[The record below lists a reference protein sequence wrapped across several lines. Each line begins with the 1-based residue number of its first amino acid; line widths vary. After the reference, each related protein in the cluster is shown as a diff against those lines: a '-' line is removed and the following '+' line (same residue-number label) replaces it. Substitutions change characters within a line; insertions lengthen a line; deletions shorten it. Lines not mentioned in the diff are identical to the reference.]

1 MLKHHNKRLDE
12 ISVSRANFLLPFRS
26 KDNWIW
32 NGKVETKGGG
42 GEKLFKQKELRKCRN
57 VERLKMSRIKRNTRI
72 FTFLPDFVRIERFT
86 TSMDNF
92 LI

>member
-26 KDNWIW
+26 EDNWIW
-32 NGKVETKGGG
+32 NGKVETKGG
-42 GEKLFKQKELRKCRN
+42 KLFKQEELRKCRN

-72 FTFLPDFVRIERFT
+72 FTFLPDFVRFA
-86 TSMDNF
+86 TSMNNF

>member
-26 KDNWIW
+26 EDNWIW
-32 NGKVETKGGG
+32 NGKVETKGGKIIQTG
-42 GEKLFKQKELRKCRN
+42 GAKEMPQRREIED
-57 VERLKMSRIKRNTRI
+57 VEDKNTNTRI
-72 FTFLPDFVRIERFT
+72 FTFLPDFVRFA
-86 TSMDNF
+86 TSMNNF